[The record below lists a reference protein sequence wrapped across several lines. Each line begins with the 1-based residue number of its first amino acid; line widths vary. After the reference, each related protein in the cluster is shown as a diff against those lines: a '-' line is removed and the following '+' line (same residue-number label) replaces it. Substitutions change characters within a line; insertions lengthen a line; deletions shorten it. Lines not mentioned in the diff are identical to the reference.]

1 MTTVFYVCVPPS
13 SVCSLLL
20 ESHSGALSRLQLRNA
35 PSKRLLLYSVTLK
48 TQHSKKVPQSSHFH
62 KYFDK
67 IESNRK
73 INHFLTQYKCFW
85 SIIMRNSPLKTYESH
100 TGRKTKV
107 TRVFTGYC
115 LLRNGCGR
123 CLQQGRLGSVVAWS
137 WPTSGRGTVVSGS
150 TSAQGPD
157 SDLLQFV
164 DVVPWGCATPDRP
177 RHMQFAPSQ
186 LKTG

>member
-1 MTTVFYVCVPPS
+1 MFKFGLTGSFGVANITVLCFTTVRWTV
-13 SVCSLLL
+13 
-20 ESHSGALSRLQLRNA
+20 
-35 PSKRLLLYSVTLK
+35 LYSVTLK